1 MESGELS
8 TDREKS
14 RVRLTGELQERQH
27 EREDTS
33 PVKGVAD
40 ATGSPSGDLDREGL
54 QNVLKLPMLSMHM
67 YGGDGGGGN
76 DSGRWRWR

>member
-14 RVRLTGELQERQH
+14 RVRLTGELQGPRH
-27 EREDTS
+27 EHEESS

-40 ATGSPSGDLDREGL
+40 ATGSPSGDLGRQGL
-54 QNVLKLPMLSMHM
+54 SEVLKRVEARRRLPSWNERDLLTI
-67 YGGDGGGGN
+67 
-76 DSGRWRWR
+76 RR